1 VNVCWQ
7 DQNYDVGGTKSTQG
21 PPPILATKL
30 PSNERA
36 LWVKASLALGF
47 SMGQRSRT
55 KKKGRPQLT
64 ARELHVVSAIVAG
77 YTNQEIALRFSISEV
92 ELERRVHKLF
102 DKLRVVNRLE
112 LVLCAIDRGLLD
124 R

>member
-1 VNVCWQ
+1 M
-7 DQNYDVGGTKSTQG
+7 GQG
-21 PPPILATKL
+21 ISCARLFHGAAI
-30 PSNERA
+30 SNE
-36 LWVKASLALGF
+36 
-47 SMGQRSRT
+47 
-55 KKKGRPQLT
+55 KKGRPQLT

-102 DKLRVVNRLE
+102 DKLGVVNRLE